1 MNTKLIKSVIASGL
15 VIWSISALTFTNN
28 PPNSCTG
35 APGESN
41 CTSCHG
47 GSTLNSGGALNN
59 ILLTTSVPLSSLQ
72 PNTTYTFNLSFSQ
85 AGRTKYGFQ
94 LCVLPSGATP
104 SSSSIGTLIASSSET
119 QLSTTTNPNRTYL
132 MHNVSGTSAPGATKT
147 WQFQYTTPN
156 AINLSPVFYVA
167 INASNGNN
175 SSSGDLI
182 YTKTFSSTILP
193 VKWGDVKVFSTENG
207 VRINW
212 STLTEINNHYFEVQR
227 SLNGYDW
234 EKIGEVKGNGNRT
247 VPLNYTFDDVNVL
260 PGVVYYYKLNQV
272 DFDGQNEETP
282 IVSAVLNATSDVI
295 VGNFYPNPS
304 YDISTLEIF
313 TQNETNVSVSIV
325 DALGKNVLDTNKY
338 LTKGINKIQV
348 KTNDLASGI
357 YIATIIINDKTIQK
371 QIVVSK

>member
-1 MNTKLIKSVIASGL
+1 MNTKLIKSVIAGGL
-15 VIWSISALTFTNN
+15 IIWSISALTFTNA

-47 GSTLNSGGALNN
+47 GTINTGGALNN
-59 ILLTTSVPLSSLQ
+59 ILLTTSTPLSSLQ

-85 AGRTKYGFQ
+85 TGRTKYGFQ
-94 LCVLPSGATP
+94 LCVLPSGATG

-119 QLSTTTNPNRTYL
+119 QLSSSTNPNRTYL
-132 MHNVSGTSAPGATKT
+132 MHDVSGTSAPGASKI

-156 AINLSPVFYVA
+156 TVNVSPVFYVA

-234 EKIGEVKGNGNRT
+234 ETIGEVKGSGNQTTKKTYHFVDNTRLINAYYRLKQVDYDGKFEYSKLVRIDKKIQEAVIPFYDNLT
-247 VPLNYTFDDVNVL
+247 NSIVL
-260 PGVVYYYKLNQV
+260 PNLDYNAL
-272 DFDGQNEETP
+272 
-282 IVSAVLNATSDVI
+282 VLTDLK
-295 VGNFYPNPS
+295 GNPLTVNTKVAHGLLQ
-304 YDISTLEIF
+304 I
-313 TQNETNVSVSIV
+313 
-325 DALGKNVLDTNKY
+325 DAHHLP
-338 LTKGINKIQV
+338 
-348 KTNDLASGI
+348 AGI
-357 YIATIIINDKTIQK
+357 YVLSASHQSNNASWKVWIAG
-371 QIVVSK
+371 SGY

>member
-28 PPNSCTG
+28 PPDSCTG

-156 AINLSPVFYVA
+156 AINVSPVFYVA
-167 INASNGNN
+167 INSSNGNN

-193 VKWGDVKVFSTENG
+193 VKWGDLKVFSTENG

-227 SLNGYDW
+227 SLNGDDW
-234 EKIGEVKGNGNRT
+234 ETIGEVKGSGNQTIKKTYQFIDNTHLINAYYRLKQVDYDGKFEYSKLVRIDKKIQEVVIPFYDNLT
-247 VPLNYTFDDVNVL
+247 NNIVL
-260 PGVVYYYKLNQV
+260 PNLDYTELLLTDMKGKSFAVNKTISGGVLQ
-272 DFDGQNEETP
+272 
-282 IVSAVLNATSDVI
+282 IDV
-295 VGNFYPNPS
+295 
-304 YDISTLEIF
+304 
-313 TQNETNVSVSIV
+313 
-325 DALGKNVLDTNKY
+325 KNLPP
-338 LTKGINKIQV
+338 
-348 KTNDLASGI
+348 GI
-357 YIATIIINDKTIQK
+357 YALSASHQSNNASWKVWIAG
-371 QIVVSK
+371 SGY